1 MHILFLASEFPPTPG
16 GIATY
21 LGHATRMLSR
31 AGHRVTI
38 FALGDAPGSQ
48 ALTDNVQL
56 VQVAPHLNRSV
67 PQIYRKL
74 SHWPSLSYQFAEAII
89 DHLNTSGDRPDV
101 IEAQDNGALAYYLL
115 LRRLVDT
122 TPLSKIPVLI
132 HLHWPEIEN
141 ARCNRIG
148 QYRFP
153 QYWVGRMERF
163 CFNAVDTLLSPSQFL
178 RDQILAQGY
187 TNQPIDVIP
196 YPAWDPLTQQSEPV
210 GTPQPGDF
218 VCVGRLEY
226 RKGMIQAVE
235 ACAALWS
242 KGADFR
248 LTIIGGEKPPY
259 EYYGRSFNAM
269 LQEKYGAYLHSGQLV
284 LQAPLPQSQVFQRLR
299 SAWAVVVPS
308 LADNYPYTCCEA
320 MLAGKVVLASTSG
333 GQAEMIGSEGQA
345 GYIFDWARAG
355 TFEYALQTALS
366 MSVAE
371 NQTMGRNAQQQIM
384 ALTSYEAVL
393 PQRLEHYQKTITQA
407 EGRRGRRLF
416 PSVNWEISPTITADK
431 ENRETSPGLL
441 SVVIPCYNTGHYLE
455 ETLSSVLASTYRPLE
470 VLIVDDGSTDA
481 QSLRELERVST
492 RHIDQLRVIRTR
504 NQGLALTRNAGA
516 REARGEFLAF
526 VDAGHLVRP
535 DFFARALHVLES
547 YDNVGFVYS
556 WAQFFGDSTDWL
568 PTWNTEFP
576 YLLGQNMPTSLVVT
590 RCSAFLQHRCN
601 RAEVEFGSEDWDT
614 WIRLA
619 AAGYQGVSL
628 PHLLVKYRIQ
638 HGSMSRAISAG
649 QSLHLQD
656 VIARGSTEVYRQYA
670 VELLGLLNTNGPSLH
685 WGYPTM
691 QSGLMS
697 KLKGRFF
704 SLASRP
710 GFTWLYRLRKPLRD
724 LYYRLRG

>member
-1 MHILFLASEFPPTPG
+1 MHILFLASEYPPTPG

-38 FALGDAPGSQ
+38 FTLGDIPERQ

-56 VQVAPHLNRSV
+56 VRVAPHCLRSV
-67 PQIYRKL
+67 PQIYSRL

-89 DHLNTSGDRPDV
+89 DHLKTSGDRPDV

-122 TPLSKIPVLI
+122 TPLSGIPILV

-196 YPAWDPLTQQSEPV
+196 YPAWDPLTQRIGPV

-226 RKGMIQAVE
+226 RKGMVQVVE

-242 KGADFR
+242 KGVDFR

-259 EYYGRSFNAM
+259 EYYGRSFNAI
-269 LQEKYGAYLHSGQLV
+269 LQEKYSSYLHSGQLV
-284 LQAPLPQSQVFQRLR
+284 LQAPLPQAQVFQRLR

-333 GQAEMIGSEGQA
+333 GQAEMVGSDRQA
-345 GYIFDWARAG
+345 GYVFDWARAG
-355 TFEYALQTALS
+355 TFEHAMQTVLS
-366 MSVAE
+366 LSVAE
-371 NQTMGRNAQQQIM
+371 NQTMGLNAQRRIT
-384 ALTSYEAVL
+384 ALTSYESVL
-393 PQRLEHYQKTITQA
+393 PQRLEHYHKTIAQA

-416 PSVNWEISPTITADK
+416 PSVNWEITPAITADR
-431 ENRETSPGLL
+431 ENRGSVPSLL
-441 SVVIPCYNTGHYLE
+441 SVVIPFYNMGSYLE
-455 ETLSSVLASTYRPLE
+455 ETLNSVLASTYCPLE
-470 VLIVDDGSTDA
+470 VLIIDDGSTDA
-481 QSLRELERVST
+481 RSLRELDRV
-492 RHIDQLRVIRTR
+492 RKRNIDQVRMIRTH
-504 NQGLALTRNAGA
+504 NQGLALTRNTGA

-526 VDAGHLVRP
+526 VDAGHLVKP
-535 DFFARALHVLES
+535 DFFARAVSVLES

-556 WAQFFGDSTDWL
+556 WAQYFGDSTDWL

-576 YLLGQNMPTSLVVT
+576 YLLGHNMLISLVVT
-590 RCSAFLQHRCN
+590 RCSAFLQHGCN
-601 RAEVEFGSEDWDT
+601 RANLEFGSEDWDA

-628 PHLLVKYRIQ
+628 PHLLVKYRIR
-638 HGSMSRAISAG
+638 HGSVSREISAG

-656 VIARGSTEVYRQYA
+656 VIARGSPEVYRHYA
-670 VELLGLLNTNGPSLH
+670 VELLGLVNTNGPSLQ
-685 WGYPTM
+685 WRYPTM
-691 QSGLMS
+691 QADLMS
-697 KLKGRFF
+697 KLKGYFF